1 MRCARMGASRV
12 SELLAPERSRSGATT
27 VTVPNSAR
35 RSASTW
41 MPGAS
46 TPSSLLT
53 RTCMLIQ
60 IEKRVR
66 RPHIGV
72 NRLTVQVYRS
82 GQPDSR
88 KPGRMT
94 AMKRRPSTVHDDD
107 SRLFREAIGDVRPMT
122 PVEAAPDRPRPEPH
136 PHMRD
141 ADEAAVPAESLLF
154 DYDPADLEVGEEL
167 SYLRDGYP
175 PKLLKQLKRGQFSI
189 QAEAR
194 HDGIRCVR
202 IIHGKGL
209 RSKAAGPVLKGLTDR
224 LLRRRDDVV
233 AFASARPMQGG
244 TGAVVVL
251 LKGP

>member
-1 MRCARMGASRV
+1 
-12 SELLAPERSRSGATT
+12 
-27 VTVPNSAR
+27 
-35 RSASTW
+35 
-41 MPGAS
+41 
-46 TPSSLLT
+46 
-53 RTCMLIQ
+53 
-60 IEKRVR
+60 
-66 RPHIGV
+66 
-72 NRLTVQVYRS
+72 
-82 GQPDSR
+82 
-88 KPGRMT
+88 MT
-94 AMKRRPSTVHDDD
+94 RRPSPVHDDD
-107 SRLFREAIGDVRPMT
+107 SRLFREAIGEVRPL
-122 PVEAAPDRPRPEPH
+122 PEAEALPEKPRPAPH

-141 ADEAAVPAESLLF
+141 ADEAAVPADSLLF
-154 DYDPADLEVGEEL
+154 EYDPADLEVGEEL

-189 QAEAR
+189 QADVDLHQMNAAAAQLTIAEFLAECR

-209 RSKAAGPVLKGLTDR
+209 RSKAGGPVLKGLTDR